1 MRAKAVIFWLQPDW
15 AKPPSTPSADG
26 VKPTKKPVPTATQRP
41 KPKPKPTPPKVTT
54 HRPTK
59 PPKKTTTT
67 EEPTTE
73 SSAVEEVQSTS
84 EKPKPSKPIVKP
96 PLQPEVT
103 DGCPCENE
111 NEVETTTAKKPTTS
125 RRPATTTGPT
135 TTTSQG
141 EEVEVV
147 PEEGDLDTASSQ
159 DVDCSSDG
167 FKSHQMCNKVSGRR
181 GNRKKIILLG
191 CYLRV
196 FPFSS
201 TFFSHQD
208 GTMALDLKRLRINL

>member
-1 MRAKAVIFWLQPDW
+1 MSSGFLDDRKVLFFRLQPEW

-26 VKPTKKPVPTATQRP
+26 VKPTKKPATTATQRP

-59 PPKKTTTT
+59 PPKKPTT

-73 SSAVEEVQSTS
+73 SSAVEEIQSTS
-84 EKPKPSKPIVKP
+84 EKPEPTSQKPKPSKPIVKP

-103 DGCPCENE
+103 DGCPCDNE

-141 EEVEVV
+141 EEAEEEVV
-147 PEEGDLDTASSQ
+147 AEEGDLDTASSQ
-159 DVDCSSDG
+159 DVDCTTDG
-167 FKSHQMCNKVSGRR
+167 FKSHQMCNKVSR
-181 GNRKKIILLG
+181 
-191 CYLRV
+191 
-196 FPFSS
+196 
-201 TFFSHQD
+201 Q
-208 GTMALDLKRLRINL
+208 